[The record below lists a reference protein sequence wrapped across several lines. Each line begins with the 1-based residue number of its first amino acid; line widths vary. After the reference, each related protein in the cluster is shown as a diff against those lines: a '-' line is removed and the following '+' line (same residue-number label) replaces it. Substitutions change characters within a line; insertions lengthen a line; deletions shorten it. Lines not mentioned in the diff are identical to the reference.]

1 MDVQWQIK
9 QNVSEANEFL
19 KDLKSWSS
27 NKKHSVARKNKKNKQ
42 NENASKNNNNM
53 DDKGAGSA
61 GGGEDDEVMRNFVP
75 PVRGRVEG
83 PVQRLGKE
91 FSKPTNALLNKKKSE
106 RRRRKKKTTSSSL
119 EKKEEEKVQRERM
132 NAAGHTYDY
141 FRDKWDKFDV
151 DEALREASESGSSYE
166 TEEEEVEEEPGTVTE
181 LTGQAKEPPQ
191 RRAPI
196 QRVSNQLTAE
206 QYKTKGNGEWE
217 DEATRRHLI
226 QNR

>member
-1 MDVQWQIK
+1 
-9 QNVSEANEFL
+9 
-19 KDLKSWSS
+19 
-27 NKKHSVARKNKKNKQ
+27 
-42 NENASKNNNNM
+42 
-53 DDKGAGSA
+53 
-61 GGGEDDEVMRNFVP
+61 MRNYVP

-83 PVQRLGKE
+83 PVTRLGKE
-91 FSKPTNALLNKKKSE
+91 FSKPTNALLNKKQRE
-106 RRRRKKKTTSSSL
+106 RRRKKKKTKTSL

-181 LTGQAKEPPQ
+181 LMGQAKEPPQ

-217 DEATRRHLI
+217 DEATRRRLI

>member
-27 NKKHSVARKNKKNKQ
+27 NKKHSVARKNKKKQ
-42 NENASKNNNNM
+42 NE
-53 DDKGAGSA
+53 GAGSA
-61 GGGEDDEVMRNFVP
+61 GGGEDEVMRNYVP

-83 PVQRLGKE
+83 PVTRLGKE
-91 FSKPTNALLNKKKSE
+91 FSKPTNALLNKKSE
-106 RRRRKKKTTSSSL
+106 RRRKKKKTKTSTL
-119 EKKEEEKVQRERM
+119 EKREEEKVQRERM